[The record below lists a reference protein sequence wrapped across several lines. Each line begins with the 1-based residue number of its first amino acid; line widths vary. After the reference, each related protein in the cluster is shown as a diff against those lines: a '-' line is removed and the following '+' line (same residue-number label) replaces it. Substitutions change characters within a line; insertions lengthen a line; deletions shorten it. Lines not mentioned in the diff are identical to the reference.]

1 MKGDIKMNFR
11 KHILPAITSVVA
23 FSLMVLLIVLTR
35 KPEQVSGD
43 VIVNGKRYS
52 PTNKMTILEIVS
64 DRAFDE
70 LGPLIGDEYGAMSW
84 NAIKSKAPGGTLNSS
99 NTDVVE
105 AMIGYLQFVNQSALH
120 TSETG
125 YAICVKYNNVYRYGN
140 TYSSLFG
147 TDTSVNVND
156 IQLCLCTQNADGTFS
171 AVLTDDNRNIRD
183 VFSYFVFGRS
193 DMEGC
198 VQLRIMT
205 PSEINKA
212 SNPASI
218 IDDAALV
225 YFSCKSHTGYL
236 KSKYSAITGKSWPSS
251 DQINW
256 NLGTNDLDAETA
268 LYLLMLNTRKGKA
281 IMYNSTD
288 KSSGSNGYSNISR
301 ILLTLSGIERN
312 RFVSD
317 FAYKEL
323 VSSDRKS
330 YSGNFG
336 YIKIDKENGY
346 NVINYYSNSDNKSP
360 VDSNGQFAYW
370 NEYDYYLDG
379 KYDYSAKYPVFN
391 ATGQKQQ
398 YLDKYAWE
406 FNSDNSIT
414 SSWLLQNIYPSDAA
428 TKDKELATTYQE
440 AAKLTESNTIVGSDF
455 TGAKAVEYIM
465 GAYKSAPSGEVKVL
479 EIQPIGVYGYD
490 TTAKANK
497 IKTWFG
503 LPEDDASVSINV
515 TSVSMNAFIGL
526 NEDILATYDL
536 VIVGTQGTGKI
547 DNDVFGTLYNTGKA
561 NSSNPY
567 FSLNGNDFTD
577 KAYQKI
583 VKFAKCGMPVALE
596 SNVFNGNTDY
606 IDNNTNVYK
615 LRIYNLMDML
625 SSLGYSNIVNIE
637 SDLSASDILNYI
649 VKPKCSVIPTGVTEY
664 NYGRVSSGTDT
675 LNPRSVLSDLQ
686 FNGQITA
693 KGECTINIYLDVDCD
708 SIFSDDEKYYE
719 CKRTFTPNVETNFNT
734 TASERI
740 KGIPSNIP
748 GYVSYKVELIDS
760 NGLKDD
766 CIGAFALDPGTNKR
780 TVKVLEIMPEKDGEI
795 VKSNLNLTDSD
806 GNFRKKFSEVES
818 ITGLRLSVD
827 VMSKKEFSDA
837 IKNNTIDLDLY
848 SMLVLGFC
856 DNYGKI
862 DNTNL
867 TSEAVGA
874 IQDFINV
881 GKSVLMTHDT
891 MSYTKAADDGKV
903 ATKESE
909 ANSLI
914 NYKKTSASPY
924 FRTYIGMKKDYQF
937 TDTIS
942 YKWTKKTPFSW
953 YKGLAENTDNYNNKT
968 KMTNRVAQLNK
979 GEITSY
985 PYSITGDLGS
995 TIPVAG
1001 THGQYFPLDLELGST
1016 ESTDVVVW
1024 YTLSDPIATKE
1035 MFDNKN
1041 VSLPSDKNAVYTEE
1055 QLLKID
1061 YDNYVKN
1068 YPHDTSETS
1077 NRDTINSA
1085 KGYFGYFGQDA
1096 MNNYYIYS
1104 YGNVTYSSAGHSSLD
1119 GAGNDMEM
1127 QLFVNT
1133 FTRAILA
1140 GNIVPDVNYTD
1151 AALDESVTDYK
1162 GYVKYNYSKFMRTK
1176 LSFKFKIEDADF
1188 VTGATNANAFFYL
1201 YNDSASSSSSIKGVY
1216 KEGDAS
1222 TTFLGYINGVTTK
1235 TVDGETVNCVTLAPS
1250 STTTAPANV
1259 VESGKEYMIEN
1270 LWDIVTDPT
1279 MKKKIIEGTVKIGIQ
1294 ATNSQRG
1301 KGYSILRCECR
1312 DLFTLD

>member
-1 MKGDIKMNFR
+1 MNFR

-99 NTDVVE
+99 NTDVVQ
-105 AMIGYLQFVNQSALH
+105 AMVDYLMYLNESALH
-120 TSETG
+120 TGNTG
-125 YAICVKYNNVYRYGN
+125 YAVCIKYNNVYRYGN
-140 TYSSLFG
+140 NYSSLFG

-156 IQLCLCTQNADGTFS
+156 IQLCLCTKNTDGTYS
-171 AVLTDDNRNIRD
+171 AVLTDDNKNIRD
-183 VFSYFVFGRS
+183 VFSYFIFGRS
-193 DMEGC
+193 DLEGC
-198 VQLRIMT
+198 VQLKIMT
-205 PSEINKA
+205 PSEINKS

-218 IDDAALV
+218 IDEAALI
-225 YFSCKSHTGYL
+225 YFSSKSHTGYL
-236 KSKYSAITGKSWPSS
+236 KNKYSVITGKSWPSS

-288 KSSGSNGYSNISR
+288 KSTGSNGYSNISR

-317 FAYKEL
+317 FAYKTPIRYNETE
-323 VSSDRKS
+323 
-330 YSGNFG
+330 YEGNVG
-336 YIKIDKENGY
+336 SIKIQKEGKY
-346 NVINYYSNSDNKSP
+346 DVINYY
-360 VDSNGQFAYW
+360 VDGEKATINSNGPFAYW
-370 NEYDYYLDG
+370 NKYLTSIG
-379 KYDYSAKYPVFN
+379 GTGNTYPVFN
-391 ATGQKQQ
+391 ATENRKQE

-406 FNSDNSIT
+406 FNSNNSIT
-414 SSWLLQNIYPSDAA
+414 SDWLLTKIYPDNAA
-428 TKDKELATTYQE
+428 YRDETEATTYQE
-440 AAKLTESNTIVGSDF
+440 AAKLTESNTVVGSDF

-479 EIQPIGVYGYD
+479 EIQPMGVYGYD

-503 LPEDDASVSINV
+503 LPEDDASVSIKV

-536 VIVGTQGTGKI
+536 VIVGTQGSGKI

-561 NSSNPY
+561 NSSNPH

-596 SNVFNGNTDY
+596 SIVFNGNTDY

-625 SSLGYSNIVNIE
+625 SSSGYSNIVNIE
-637 SDLSASDILNYI
+637 SDLSSSDILNYI

-664 NYGRVSSGTDT
+664 NYSRVSSGTDT

-686 FNGQITA
+686 FNGLITA
-693 KGECTINIYLDVDCD
+693 KGECTVNIYLDVDCD

-719 CKRTFTPNVETNFNT
+719 CIRTFTPNVETNFTT

-780 TVKVLEIMPEKDGEI
+780 TVKVLEIMPEKDGKI

-837 IKNNTIDLDLY
+837 IEKNTIDLDLY

-881 GKSVLMTHDT
+881 GKSVLMTHDS
-891 MSYTKAADDGKV
+891 MSYTKVDNDEAV
-903 ATKESE
+903 ATTESE

-937 TDTIS
+937 TDTLT
-942 YKWTKKTPFSW
+942 YKRNKLTPFSW
-953 YKGLAENTDNYNNKT
+953 YNDSYSDKSVRGKEKDKSDSFAIVNDKT
-968 KMTNRVAQLNK
+968 KMTNSVAQLNK

-985 PYSITGDLGS
+985 PYAITGEIGS
-995 TIPVAG
+995 EIPVAG
-1001 THGQYFPLDLELGST
+1001 THGQYFPLDLELGDT
-1016 ESTDVVVW
+1016 ETTDVVVW
-1024 YTLSDPIATKE
+1024 YTLTDPTVTSTKSD
-1035 MFDNKN
+1035 D
-1041 VSLPSDKNAVYTEE
+1041 
-1055 QLLKID
+1055 
-1061 YDNYVKN
+1061 YVKY
-1068 YPHDTSETS
+1068 YPHDISKTT
-1077 NRDTINSA
+1077 DLDKINAS

-1201 YNDSASSSSSIKGVY
+1201 YNDSVSSSSSIKGVY

-1270 LWDIVTDPT
+1270 LWDIVTDPA

>member
-1 MKGDIKMNFR
+1 
-11 KHILPAITSVVA
+11 
-23 FSLMVLLIVLTR
+23 
-35 KPEQVSGD
+35 
-43 VIVNGKRYS
+43 
-52 PTNKMTILEIVS
+52 
-64 DRAFDE
+64 
-70 LGPLIGDEYGAMSW
+70 
-84 NAIKSKAPGGTLNSS
+84 
-99 NTDVVE
+99 
-105 AMIGYLQFVNQSALH
+105 
-120 TSETG
+120 
-125 YAICVKYNNVYRYGN
+125 
-140 TYSSLFG
+140 
-147 TDTSVNVND
+147 
-156 IQLCLCTQNADGTFS
+156 
-171 AVLTDDNRNIRD
+171 
-183 VFSYFVFGRS
+183 
-193 DMEGC
+193 
-198 VQLRIMT
+198 
-205 PSEINKA
+205 
-212 SNPASI
+212 
-218 IDDAALV
+218 
-225 YFSCKSHTGYL
+225 
-236 KSKYSAITGKSWPSS
+236 
-251 DQINW
+251 
-256 NLGTNDLDAETA
+256 
-268 LYLLMLNTRKGKA
+268 
-281 IMYNSTD
+281 
-288 KSSGSNGYSNISR
+288 
-301 ILLTLSGIERN
+301 
-312 RFVSD
+312 
-317 FAYKEL
+317 
-323 VSSDRKS
+323 
-330 YSGNFG
+330 
-336 YIKIDKENGY
+336 
-346 NVINYYSNSDNKSP
+346 
-360 VDSNGQFAYW
+360 
-370 NEYDYYLDG
+370 
-379 KYDYSAKYPVFN
+379 
-391 ATGQKQQ
+391 
-398 YLDKYAWE
+398 
-406 FNSDNSIT
+406 
-414 SSWLLQNIYPSDAA
+414 
-428 TKDKELATTYQE
+428 
-440 AAKLTESNTIVGSDF
+440 
-455 TGAKAVEYIM
+455 
-465 GAYKSAPSGEVKVL
+465 
-479 EIQPIGVYGYD
+479 
-490 TTAKANK
+490 
-497 IKTWFG
+497 
-503 LPEDDASVSINV
+503 
-515 TSVSMNAFIGL
+515 
-526 NEDILATYDL
+526 
-536 VIVGTQGTGKI
+536 
-547 DNDVFGTLYNTGKA
+547 
-561 NSSNPY
+561 
-567 FSLNGNDFTD
+567 
-577 KAYQKI
+577 
-583 VKFAKCGMPVALE
+583 
-596 SNVFNGNTDY
+596 
-606 IDNNTNVYK
+606 
-615 LRIYNLMDML
+615 ML
-625 SSLGYSNIVNIE
+625 SSTGHSNIVNIE

-649 VKPKCSVIPTGVTEY
+649 IKPKCSVIPTGVTEY
-664 NYGRVSSGTDT
+664 NYSRVSSGTDT
-675 LNPRSVLSDLQ
+675 LNPRSVLSDLK
-686 FNGQITA
+686 FNGQIKA

-708 SIFSDDEKYYE
+708 SVFSDDEKYYE
-719 CKRTFTPNVETNFNT
+719 CKRTFTPNVETNFTT
-734 TASERI
+734 TASDRI

-780 TVKVLEIMPEKDGEI
+780 TVKVLEIMPETDGSL
-795 VKSNLNLTDSD
+795 VDSNLNLTDPD

-891 MSYTKAADDGKV
+891 MSYTKATKDGEV

-914 NYKKTSASPY
+914 NYKKTSSSPY

-937 TDTIS
+937 TDTLT
-942 YKWTKKTPFSW
+942 YKRNKLTPFSW
-953 YKGLAENTDNYNNKT
+953 YKGYALSNKTLVNDKT

-985 PYSITGDLGS
+985 PYAITGNLGS

-1024 YTLSDPIATKE
+1024 YTLSDP
-1035 MFDNKN
+1035 
-1041 VSLPSDKNAVYTEE
+1041 YTTTN
-1055 QLLKID
+1055 D
-1061 YDNYVKN
+1061 DNYVKY

-1077 NRDTINSA
+1077 NLDIINSA

-1201 YNDSASSSSSIKGVY
+1201 YDDSVSSSSSIKGVY

-1222 TTFLGYINGVTTK
+1222 TTFLGYIKGVTTK

-1250 STTTAPANV
+1250 STTTAPVNV
-1259 VESGKEYMIEN
+1259 VESGTEYMIEN
-1270 LWDIVTDPT
+1270 LWDIVKDPT
-1279 MKKKIIEGTVKIGIQ
+1279 LIKKIIDGTVKVGIQ

-1301 KGYSILRCECR
+1301 KGYAILRCECR

>member
-1 MKGDIKMNFR
+1 MKGKIKMNFS

-70 LGPLIGDEYGAMSW
+70 LGPLIGDEYGAISW
-84 NAIKSKAPGGTLNSS
+84 NAIKSKVPGGTLNSS
-99 NTDVVE
+99 NTDVVQ
-105 AMIGYLQFVNQSALH
+105 AMVDYLMYLNESALH
-120 TSETG
+120 TGNTG
-125 YAICVKYNNVYRYGN
+125 YAVCIKYNNVYRYGN
-140 TYSSLFG
+140 NYSSLFG

-156 IQLCLCTQNADGTFS
+156 IQLCLCTKNTDGTYS
-171 AVLTDDNRNIRD
+171 AVLTEDKRNIRD

-193 DMEGC
+193 DLEGC
-198 VQLRIMT
+198 VQLKIMT
-205 PSEINKA
+205 PSEINKS

-218 IDDAALV
+218 IDEAALI
-225 YFSCKSHTGYL
+225 YFSSKSHTGYL
-236 KSKYSAITGKSWPSS
+236 KNKYSVITGKSWPSS

-256 NLGTNDLDAETA
+256 DLGTNDLKAETA

-312 RFVSD
+312 RFVAD
-317 FAYKEL
+317 FAYKTPIRYNETE
-323 VSSDRKS
+323 
-330 YSGNFG
+330 YEGNVG
-336 YIKIDKENGY
+336 SIKIQKEGGY
-346 NVINYYSNSDNKSP
+346 NVINYYVGDEKATINSDGP
-360 VDSNGQFAYW
+360 FAYW
-370 NEYDYYLDG
+370 NKYLNLIG
-379 KYDYSAKYPVFN
+379 GTGNTYPVFN
-391 ATGQKQQ
+391 ATENRKQE
-398 YLDKYAWE
+398 YLDKYTWE
-406 FNSDNSIT
+406 FNSNNSIT
-414 SSWLLQNIYPSDAA
+414 SDWLLTKIYPDNAAYRDA
-428 TKDKELATTYQE
+428 TEATTYQE
-440 AAKLTESNTIVGSDF
+440 AAKLTESNTVVGSDF

-490 TTAKANK
+490 TAAKANK

-503 LPEDDASVSINV
+503 LPEDDASVSIKV

-536 VIVGTQGTGKI
+536 VFVGTQGSGKI

-567 FSLNGNDFTD
+567 YSLNGNDFTD

-596 SNVFNGNTDY
+596 SNVFNGNTDF

-625 SSLGYSNIVNIE
+625 SSSGYSNIVNIE
-637 SDLSASDILNYI
+637 SDLSSSDILNYI

-664 NYGRVSSGTDT
+664 NYSRVSSGTDT

-693 KGECTINIYLDVDCD
+693 KGECTVNIYLDVDCD
-708 SIFSDDEKYYE
+708 SIFSDDEKYYK
-719 CKRTFTPNVETNFNT
+719 CIRTFSPNVETNFTT

-780 TVKVLEIMPEKDGEI
+780 TVKVLEIMPEKDGKI

-874 IQDFINV
+874 IQDFINI

-891 MSYTKAADDGKV
+891 MSYTKADDSEAV

-914 NYKKTSASPY
+914 NYKKDSLSPY

-937 TDTIS
+937 TDTLT
-942 YKWTKKTPFSW
+942 YKRNKLTPFSW
-953 YKGLAENTDNYNNKT
+953 YNDSYSDKSVRGNENDTSDSFAVVNDKT
-968 KMTNRVAQLNK
+968 KMTNSVAQLNK

-985 PYSITGDLGS
+985 PYAITGEIGS
-995 TIPVAG
+995 EIPVAG
-1001 THGQYFPLDLELGST
+1001 THGQYFPLDLELGDT
-1016 ESTDVVVW
+1016 ETTDVVVW
-1024 YTLSDPIATKE
+1024 YTLTDPTVTSTNSD
-1035 MFDNKN
+1035 D
-1041 VSLPSDKNAVYTEE
+1041 
-1055 QLLKID
+1055 
-1061 YDNYVKN
+1061 YVKY
-1068 YPHDTSETS
+1068 YPHDISKTT
-1077 NRDTINSA
+1077 DLDKINAS

-1188 VTGATNANAFFYL
+1188 VTGATNVNAFFYL
-1201 YNDSASSSSSIKGVY
+1201 YYDSVSSSSSIKGVY

-1250 STTTAPANV
+1250 STTTVPANV

-1270 LWDIVTDPT
+1270 LWDIVTDPE

>member
-1 MKGDIKMNFR
+1 MKGKIKMNFR

-64 DRAFDE
+64 DSAFDE

-84 NAIKSKAPGGTLNSS
+84 NAIKSKVPGGTLNSS
-99 NTDVVE
+99 NTDVVQ

-125 YAICVKYNNVYRYGN
+125 YAICVKYNNVYRYGDE
-140 TYSSLFG
+140 YSKLFG

-236 KSKYSAITGKSWPSS
+236 KPKYSAITGKSWPSS

-780 TVKVLEIMPEKDGEI
+780 TVKVLEILPEKDGKI
-795 VKSNLNLTDSD
+795 VKSNLNLKDSD
-806 GNFRKKFSEVES
+806 SNFRKKFSEVES

-856 DNYGKI
+856 DNYGKT

-891 MSYTKAADDGKV
+891 MSYTKATDDEEV

-914 NYKKTSASPY
+914 NYKKTSSSPY

-937 TDTIS
+937 TDTLT
-942 YKWTKKTPFSW
+942 YKRNKLTPFNW
-953 YKGLAENTDNYNNKT
+953 YNDSYSDKSVRGNKNDKNDSFAIVNDKT
-968 KMTNRVAQLNK
+968 KMTNSVAQLNK

-985 PYSITGDLGS
+985 PYAITGEIGS
-995 TIPVAG
+995 KIPVAG
-1001 THGQYFPLDLELGST
+1001 THGQYFPLDLELGDT
-1016 ESTDVVVW
+1016 ETTDVVVW
-1024 YTLSDPIATKE
+1024 YTLTDPTVTSTDSD
-1035 MFDNKN
+1035 D
-1041 VSLPSDKNAVYTEE
+1041 
-1055 QLLKID
+1055 
-1061 YDNYVKN
+1061 YVKY
-1068 YPHDTSETS
+1068 YPHDISKTT
-1077 NRDTINSA
+1077 DLDKINAS

-1151 AALDESVTDYK
+1151 AALDENVTEYK

-1188 VTGATNANAFFYL
+1188 VSGATNANAFLYL
-1201 YNDSASSSSSIKGVY
+1201 YDDTVASGSSGVKGVY

-1235 TVDGETVNCVTLAPS
+1235 TIDGESVNCVTLAPS

-1259 VESGKEYMIEN
+1259 VESGTEYMIEN

-1279 MKKKIIEGTVKIGIQ
+1279 LKKKIIDGTVKVGIQ

-1301 KGYSILRCECR
+1301 KGYAILRCECR
-1312 DLFTLD
+1312 DLFSLD

>member
-1 MKGDIKMNFR
+1 MNFR

-99 NTDVVE
+99 NTDVVQ
-105 AMIGYLQFVNQSALH
+105 AMVDYLMYLNESALH
-120 TSETG
+120 TGKTG
-125 YAICVKYNNVYRYGN
+125 YAMCIKYNNVYRYGN
-140 TYSSLFG
+140 NYSALFG
-147 TDTSVNVND
+147 TDASVNVNN
-156 IQLCLCTQNADGTFS
+156 IQLCLCTKNADDTYS
-171 AVLTDDNRNIRD
+171 AVLTDDSKNIRD
-183 VFSYFVFGRS
+183 VFSYFVFGKP

-198 VQLRIMT
+198 VQLKIMT
-205 PSEINKA
+205 PSEINSA

-218 IDDAALV
+218 IDQAALV
-225 YFSCKSHTGYL
+225 YFSSKSHTGYL
-236 KSKYSAITGKSWPSS
+236 KNKYSAITGKSWPSS

-256 NLGTNDLDAETA
+256 NLGTNDLNAKTA
-268 LYLLMLNTRKGKA
+268 LYLLMQNARKGKPV
-281 IMYNSTD
+281 MYNSTD

-312 RFVSD
+312 TFVSD
-317 FAYKEL
+317 FAYKDSIDYNRTE
-323 VSSDRKS
+323 
-330 YSGNFG
+330 YTGNVG
-336 YIKIDKENGY
+336 SIKIQKEGSY
-346 NVINYYSNSDNKSP
+346 DVINYY
-360 VDSNGQFAYW
+360 VDGEKATINTNGPFAYW
-370 NEYDYYLDG
+370 NKYLNLIG
-379 KYDYSAKYPVFN
+379 GTGNTYPVFN
-391 ATGQKQQ
+391 ATENRKQE
-398 YLDKYAWE
+398 YLDKYTWE
-406 FNSDNSIT
+406 FNSNNSIT
-414 SSWLLQNIYPSDAA
+414 SDWLLTNIYPSDAVNRDE
-428 TKDKELATTYQE
+428 TEATTYQE
-440 AAKLTESNTIVGSDF
+440 AAKLTESNTVVGSDF

-465 GAYKSAPSGEVKVL
+465 GAYKFAPSGVVKVL
-479 EIQPIGVYGYD
+479 EIQPMGVYGYD

-536 VIVGTQGTGKI
+536 VIVGTQGSGKI
-547 DNDVFGTLYNTGKA
+547 DKNVFGTLYNTGKV

-567 FSLNGNDFTD
+567 YSLNGNDFTD

-583 VKFAKCGMPVALE
+583 IKFAKCGMPVALE
-596 SNVFNGNTDY
+596 SNVFNGNPDY
-606 IDNNTNVYK
+606 IDSNTKVYN
-615 LRIYNLMDML
+615 LRIQNLIKML
-625 SSLGYSNIVNIE
+625 ASTGHSNIVNIE

-664 NYGRVSSGTDT
+664 NYSRVSSGTDT

-708 SIFSDDEKYYE
+708 SVFSDDEKYYE
-719 CKRTFTPNVETNFNT
+719 CIRTFTPNVETNFTT
-734 TASERI
+734 TASDRI

-748 GYVSYKVELIDS
+748 GYVSYKVELIDG

-780 TVKVLEIMPEKDGEI
+780 TVKVLQIMPEKDESL
-795 VKSNLNLTDSD
+795 VDSNLNLTNPD

-827 VMSKKEFSDA
+827 VMSKKQFSDA

-856 DNYGKI
+856 DDYGKI
-862 DNTNL
+862 DNSNL
-867 TSEAVGA
+867 TDDAVKA
-874 IQDFINV
+874 IQEFINI
-881 GKSVLMTHDT
+881 GKSVLMTHDS
-891 MSYTKAADDGKV
+891 MSYRQASNGDKV
-903 ATKESE
+903 ATNVSQ
-909 ANSLI
+909 ANSIVRLLR
-914 NYKKTSASPY
+914 PY
-924 FRTYIGMKKDYQF
+924 VGMKKNYQF
-937 TDTIS
+937 TDTLS
-942 YKWTKKTPFSW
+942 YKWTNKTPFSW

-985 PYSITGDLGS
+985 PYAITGNLGS

-1035 MFDNKN
+1035 MFDKKN
-1041 VSLPSDKNAVYTEE
+1041 ESLPSDKNAVYTEE
-1055 QLLKID
+1055 QLLKKD
-1061 YDNYVKN
+1061 YDNYVKY

-1201 YNDSASSSSSIKGVY
+1201 YDDSVASSSSIKGVY
-1216 KEGDAS
+1216 KEGD
-1222 TTFLGYINGVTTK
+1222 TKLGYINGVTTK

-1270 LWDIVTDPT
+1270 LWDIVTDPA